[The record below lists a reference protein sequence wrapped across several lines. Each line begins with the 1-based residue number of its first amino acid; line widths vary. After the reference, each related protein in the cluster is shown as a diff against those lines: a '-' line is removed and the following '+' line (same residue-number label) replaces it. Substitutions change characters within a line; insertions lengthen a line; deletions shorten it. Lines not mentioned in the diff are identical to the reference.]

1 MKRLSKRNTIDN
13 NIVIRVIEIVL
24 KSDRDQKGQN
34 VESKEMLNTMKY

>member
-13 NIVIRVIEIVL
+13 NIVIRVIEVVL